1 MKDEMDGSVARAV
14 LLFDVILRVLEDYW
28 SKLNVTRLVDT
39 VHITECGGHSE
50 TMAYFLEGLVGL
62 VDFLGLSVEPR
73 TVDVGIVYAV
83 FLPTGD
89 AELDL
94 DGHAEG
100 GHTLEVFLAS
110 AQIFGDLLLGKIK
123 HVGTVE
129 GFTFL
134 LVKFLTCVEQTIDPR
149 QKLTGGVIGVEN
161 DGNVI
166 GLCHGVNVLGPR
178 DGAGDGRLLAIV
190 REALSRIEDTSA
202 VGELDHH
209 GRFHLGS
216 RFKYGV
222 DRVGANHVDRRKR
235 IFVF

>member
-1 MKDEMDGSVARAV
+1 MDGPVARAV

-28 SKLNVTRLVDT
+28 SKLHVAWFVDT
-39 VHITECGGHSE
+39 VYVAECGSHSE
-50 TMAYFLEGLVGL
+50 TMAYFLEGLVSL
-62 VDFLGLSVEPR
+62 ADFLGLGVEAG
-73 TVDVGIVYAV
+73 TVDVGVVYSV
-83 FLPTGD
+83 FLPAGN

-100 GHTLEVFLAS
+100 SHTLEVFLAS
-110 AQIFGDLLLGKIK
+110 AQIFVDLLLGKIK

-134 LVKFLTCVEQTIDPR
+134 LVKFLTSVEQTIDPR
-149 QKLTGGVIGVEN
+149 QKLTGGVIGVED

-178 DGAGDGRLLAIV
+178 YGAGDGRLLAIV
-190 REALSRIEDTSA
+190 REALARIEYTPA
-202 VGELDHH
+202 VGKLDHH

-216 RFKYGV
+216 RFKHGV
-222 DRVGANHVDRRKR
+222 DRVGAHHVDRRKR